1 MVTALTTV
9 AVELDIELI
18 PMHQIALL
26 TIRTFVVLALAVN
39 FIPYTFTATLLIV
52 TIFVVVANTGMFV
65 SDQTGCAETQ
75 SGSGGTHSTPLLS
88 HALISHGN
96 NCEGMVV
103 PVNVAMPVVNVY
115 VPGPTYAIN
124 ESDV

>member
-1 MVTALTTV
+1 MPEHSKQQFSSIVTALITV

-52 TIFVVVANTGMFV
+52 TTFVVVANTGMFV
-65 SDQTGCAETQ
+65 SDQTG
-75 SGSGGTHSTPLLS
+75 
-88 HALISHGN
+88 
-96 NCEGMVV
+96 
-103 PVNVAMPVVNVY
+103 
-115 VPGPTYAIN
+115 
-124 ESDV
+124 